1 MPSGGPP
8 RAYRWIV
15 AFLRLLVR
23 CFFRRVEVVGLENV
37 PAAGG
42 GIVVSWHPNGLVDPA
57 LILTSFPRQVVF
69 GARHGVFRIP
79 VLGTIVKNI
88 GTVPILRAMDLP
100 NMTPAERVAANAKSL
115 DALAARIAD
124 GAFSALFPEGTSHDA
139 PHLIEMKAGAA
150 RLYYQARSRQE
161 AGAAPSVILPVGL
174 HYDDKDLFRSNAMV
188 EFAEPLVVPS
198 ELAPGSG
205 WDEATIKDK
214 AKQLTAEIERV
225 LCEVVLATESWQ
237 LYRLMHRARK
247 LVRAERA
254 HRAGADPGAS
264 SIGERVLGFARIRA
278 AYNARVESGHGDV
291 ERLVKRVEEYDA
303 DLRAFGIED
312 HELDRAPRRGRAWP
326 ATLLVLQVLAVYLL
340 MPPLWVIGYAVNA
353 PSALALI
360 ALTAAVRKH
369 KKDDATVKLLV
380 GALLFPLTW
389 VAAGLAASRLHA
401 PLHAAFPSIPNTPGL
416 AGVMVAVL
424 AAVGGAIAVRYL
436 RLARETARAI
446 RVRLTRW
453 RRGRSLDRLRAERA
467 ALCDELLAV
476 ADDVIADGVA
486 LPGEVAADGRIVAE

>member
-1 MPSGGPP
+1 LSDLP

-23 CFFRRVEVVGLENV
+23 CFFRRVEVVGLDSV
-37 PAAGG
+37 PAEGG

-69 GARHGVFRIP
+69 GARSGLFKMPLI
-79 VLGTIVKNI
+79 GTLVRSI

-115 DALAARIAD
+115 DALAARIAG

-150 RLYYQARSRQE
+150 RLYYQARARQP
-161 AGAAPSVILPVGL
+161 AGEPASVILPVGL

-188 EFAEPLVVPS
+188 EFAEPMVVPP
-198 ELAPGSG
+198 ELEYAPG
-205 WDEATIKDK
+205 WDEATLKEK

-225 LCEVVLATESWQ
+225 LRDVVLATDSWE
-237 LYRLMHRARK
+237 LYGLMHRARK

-278 AYNARVESGHGDV
+278 AYNARLAKGSDDV

-303 DLRAFGIED
+303 DLRALGIED
-312 HELDRAPRRGRAWP
+312 HELDRAPRRGRAG
-326 ATLLVLQVLAVYLL
+326 AALLLALQVLAVYFIL
-340 MPPLWVIGYAVNA
+340 PPLLVIGYAVNA
-353 PSALALI
+353 PGALALL
-360 ALTAAVRKH
+360 ALNAAVRKH
-369 KKDDATVKLLV
+369 KKDEATVKLLV
-380 GALLFPLTW
+380 GALLFPLSW
-389 VAAGLAASRLHA
+389 LAAGLAATRLHVT
-401 PLHAAFPSIPNTPGL
+401 LHDAFPSIPNTPVL
-416 AGVMVAVL
+416 AGVMVGLL
-424 AAVGGAIAVRYL
+424 AAIGGAVAVRYL
-436 RLARETARAI
+436 RRARETARAL
-446 RVRLTRW
+446 RVRMTRW
-453 RRGRSLDRLRAERA
+453 RRSRSLERLRAERA
-467 ALCDELLAV
+467 ALCNELLAV
-476 ADDVIADGVA
+476 AEDVVAEGVA